1 VENNLIAKKQIAYI
15 TELFNRFV
23 HSVDKEKDMMYQT
36 TGDTGL
42 KID

>member
-1 VENNLIAKKQIAYI
+1 
-15 TELFNRFV
+15 V

-42 KID
+42 KIDWQNPTLNLCFWNLM